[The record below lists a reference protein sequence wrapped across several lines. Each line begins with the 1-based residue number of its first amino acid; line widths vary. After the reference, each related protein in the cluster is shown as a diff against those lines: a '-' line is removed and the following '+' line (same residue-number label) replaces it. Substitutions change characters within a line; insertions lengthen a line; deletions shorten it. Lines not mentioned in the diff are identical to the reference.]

1 MKKSTILRIIEAI
14 VLFGVI
20 LFGAAINHTGPA
32 IVLAFFG
39 LGIAFEYFVV
49 WPQVELEKAKPGNQ

>member
-1 MKKSTILRIIEAI
+1 MKKSTILRIIGAI
-14 VLFGVI
+14 FLFGII

-32 IVLAFFG
+32 IVLVFFG

-49 WPQVELEKAKPGNQ
+49 WPQIKLEKARIGK